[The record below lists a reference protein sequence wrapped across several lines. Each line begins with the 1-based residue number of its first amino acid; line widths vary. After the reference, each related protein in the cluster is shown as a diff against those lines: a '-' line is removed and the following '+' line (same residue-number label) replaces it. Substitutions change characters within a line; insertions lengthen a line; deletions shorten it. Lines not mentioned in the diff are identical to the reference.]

1 VSDKLYYKKLLTAI
15 LRNFTVQLH
24 YAKNVLLML
33 EYLFGSKTRF
43 KLLKIFF
50 RDPIDRYF
58 VRQLGRFTETQ
69 INAVRRELDLLV
81 RSGIIMEIDSEE
93 PTKKDRDEA
102 GGSLRKYYTL
112 NVASTLYPELKALLL
127 KDQLMSERRFV
138 NELKDKIGTVDL
150 IVLSGRFTGDHT
162 VQTDILLVGAIR
174 EGLVS
179 KIVSEAEKEFGFE
192 IRYTIMT
199 KDEFVDRRR
208 MMDKFLYSIF
218 EADHLVIEDRLKMLS
233 P

>member
-1 VSDKLYYKKLLTAI
+1 
-15 LRNFTVQLH
+15 
-24 YAKNVLLML
+24 ML

-81 RSGIIMEIDSEE
+81 RSGIITEMEASE
-93 PTKKDRDEA
+93 PNKKDREEA

-127 KDQLMSERRFV
+127 KDQLMSEKRFV
-138 NELKDKIGTVDL
+138 NELKDKSGSVDL
-150 IVLSGRFTGDHT
+150 IVLSGRFTGDHIA
-162 VQTDILLVGAIR
+162 QTDILLVGAVR
-174 EGLVS
+174 ESVVS
-179 KIVSEAEKEFGFE
+179 KTVLDAEREFGFE
-192 IRYTIMT
+192 IRYTIMS
-199 KDEFVDRRR
+199 KDEFTDRRR
-208 MMDKFLYSIF
+208 MMDKFLYSVF
-218 EADHLVIEDRLKMLS
+218 EADHLIIEDRLKLLS